1 MYRAVSAPL
10 AVTAS
15 RIACLILATSVTIAS
30 GWAASS
36 AVITVAVTSG
46 GTATTMRG
54 GRSVPTALRPAPRS
68 TASARWVGEASAR
81 TTSTPRSRRP
91 RAMLVPSRPVPTI
104 RTGPVVRASTTSVL
118 PVYGAARG
126 LTGSTRD
133 LTGTVRDLTGTVRSL
148 AGTPRSLADAY
159 GRRFPVRRKPHLCRP
174 DTREQF
180 SEFCPRHRAHPPRPK
195 SSQIERAEAAPH
207 KINDRM
213 PHLAEHS
220 SNDAIPAGVQGEF
233 EE

>member
-15 RIACLILATSVTIAS
+15 RIACLVLATSVTIAS

-36 AVITVAVTSG
+36 AVTTRAVTSG

-68 TASARWVGEASAR
+68 AASARWMGEASAR
-81 TTSTPRSRRP
+81 ITSTPRSRKP
-91 RAMLVPSRPVPTI
+91 TAMLLPSTPVPTI

-118 PVYGAARG
+118 PVHGAARG
-126 LTGSTRD
+126 LAGTARD
-133 LTGTVRDLTGTVRSL
+133 LTSTARDLTSTARDL
-148 AGTPRSLADAY
+148 TDAY
-159 GRRFPVRRKPHLCRP
+159 RRRFPLRRKPHLCRP

-180 SEFCPRHRAHPPRPK
+180 SEFCPCHRAHLPRPK
-195 SSQIERAEAAPH
+195 SSQIERAETASH
-207 KINDRM
+207 KVNDRM
-213 PHLAEHS
+213 SHLAEHS
-220 SNDAIPAGVQGEF
+220 SNDAIPTGVQGEF
-233 EE
+233 DE